1 MTDSKMISIIVP
13 CCNEEYNVLNF
24 YREVTNVLHNLN
36 FDYEIIFID
45 DGSTDNTNNILIALS
60 NEDKKHIKY
69 ISFTRNFGKE
79 AAMYAGLKYSKG
91 DFVTIM
97 DADLQHPPKL
107 LPTMIEILEN
117 SNYDNVS
124 TMCKKYSNDQKLYG
138 FLVKIFYGIMN
149 KISDVNIV
157 HGAKDFCLMRRNMV
171 DAVLKLCEY
180 ERFSKGI
187 FQWVGYKTYW
197 LECEHIKRI
206 HGKSK
211 WCLKNLLKYALSG
224 ISDFS
229 VKPLFLSLFLGL
241 LLTTLPFLLILL
253 CVIKSLFFHMVINS
267 TIFIVLVL
275 LFVGGI
281 ELLCVGILSY
291 YVAKIFKEVKNRP
304 NYIIK
309 ESNLNYDK

>member
-1 MTDSKMISIIVP
+1 MTDSKIISIIVP
-13 CCNEEYNVLNF
+13 CCNEEDNVLNF

-91 DFVTIM
+91 DLVTIM

-138 FLVKIFYGIMN
+138 LLVKIFYGIMN

>member
-1 MTDSKMISIIVP
+1 MTDSKIISIIVP
-13 CCNEEYNVLNF
+13 CCNEEDNVLNF
-24 YREVTNVLHNLN
+24 YREVTNVLQSLN

>member
-1 MTDSKMISIIVP
+1 
-13 CCNEEYNVLNF
+13 
-24 YREVTNVLHNLN
+24 
-36 FDYEIIFID
+36 
-45 DGSTDNTNNILIALS
+45 
-60 NEDKKHIKY
+60 
-69 ISFTRNFGKE
+69 
-79 AAMYAGLKYSKG
+79 MYAGLKYSKG

-138 FLVKIFYGIMN
+138 LLVKIFYGIMN

>member
-1 MTDSKMISIIVP
+1 MTDPKIISIIVP
-13 CCNEEYNVLNF
+13 CCNEEDNVLNF
-24 YREVTNVLHNLN
+24 YREVTNVLHSLN

-241 LLTTLPFLLILL
+241 LMTTLPFLLILL

>member
-1 MTDSKMISIIVP
+1 MTDSKIISIIVP
-13 CCNEEYNVLNF
+13 CCNEEDNVLNF

-138 FLVKIFYGIMN
+138 LLVKIFYGIMN

-281 ELLCVGILSY
+281 ELLCIGILSY

>member
-1 MTDSKMISIIVP
+1 MTDSKIISIIVP
-13 CCNEEYNVLNF
+13 CCNEEDNVLNF

-138 FLVKIFYGIMN
+138 FLVKIFYEIMN

-281 ELLCVGILSY
+281 ELLCIGILSY

>member
-1 MTDSKMISIIVP
+1 MTDSKIISIIVP
-13 CCNEEYNVLNF
+13 CCNEEDNVLNF
-24 YREVTNVLHNLN
+24 HREVTNVLHNLN

-91 DFVTIM
+91 DLVTIM

>member
-1 MTDSKMISIIVP
+1 MTDSKIISIIVP
-13 CCNEEYNVLNF
+13 CCNEEDNVLNF

>member
-1 MTDSKMISIIVP
+1 MTDSKIISIIVP
-13 CCNEEYNVLNF
+13 CCNEEDNVLNF
-24 YREVTNVLHNLN
+24 YREVTNVLHSLN

-45 DGSTDNTNNILIALS
+45 DGSTDTTNNILIALL

-69 ISFTRNFGKE
+69 ISCTRNFGKE

-124 TMCKKYSNDQKLYG
+124 TMCKKYSNDQKLYRL
-138 FLVKIFYGIMN
+138 LVKIFYGIMN

-281 ELLCVGILSY
+281 ELLCIGILSY
-291 YVAKIFKEVKNRP
+291 YVAKIFKEVNP
-304 NYIIK
+304 VQL
-309 ESNLNYDK
+309 SNE

>member
-1 MTDSKMISIIVP
+1 MTDSKIISIIVP
-13 CCNEEYNVLNF
+13 CCNEEDNVLNF
-24 YREVTNVLHNLN
+24 YREVTNVLQSLN

-138 FLVKIFYGIMN
+138 LLVKIFYGIMN

>member
-1 MTDSKMISIIVP
+1 MTDSKIISIIVP
-13 CCNEEYNVLNF
+13 CCNEEDNVLNF

-91 DFVTIM
+91 DLVTIM

-107 LPTMIEILEN
+107 LPIMIEILEN

-124 TMCKKYSNDQKLYG
+124 TMCKKYSNYQKLYG

>member
-1 MTDSKMISIIVP
+1 MTDSKIISIIVP
-13 CCNEEYNVLNF
+13 CCNEEDNVLNF
-24 YREVTNVLHNLN
+24 YREVTNVLHSLN